1 MKKFFVLCMAMV
13 MAVSMTACGNNGSS
27 KGSDAAGSTGNTGGT
42 GFPTKQITLICP
54 LGAGGASDTISRL
67 YAAALEQETGVP
79 VMVENRPGA
88 GAGIG
93 LEAIAS
99 SNPDGYTIGYIPAEV
114 TTVKAM
120 GNAAV
125 TPGDFIFLGSAMK
138 IRTLIAVPADSKWN
152 SLEEFIADAKANPGA
167 ITIGTAGVG
176 NAYELGL
183 LQFMESSG
191 IELNIVNFSDGTAAA
206 ITAMLGGNVDACT
219 AGTSE
224 AMSYVGS
231 GQFKLLCHLS
241 AERSTIFPDVPTAT
255 ELGYA
260 CDGNS
265 WGAFGVPAGT
275 PGDVVQILTDATK
288 NALNSDSIKEVL
300 AERGFDEYYVT
311 GSEFQSIAEEMFVT
325 NSGII
330 KEFGL
335 SAN

>member
-1 MKKFFVLCMAMV
+1 MKKFFAMYMAMMV
-13 MAVSMTACGNNGSS
+13 AVSITACGSNGSNS
-27 KGSDAAGSTGNTGGT
+27 SVDGGNTGNTGGT
-42 GFPTKQITLICP
+42 GFPIKQITLVCP

-79 VMVENRPGA
+79 VMVENKPGA

-99 SNPDGYTIGYIPAEV
+99 SKPDGYTIGYIPAEV

-120 GNAAV
+120 GNADV
-125 TPGDFIFLGSAMK
+125 TPENYIFLGSAMK
-138 IRTLIAVPADSKWN
+138 IRTVIAVPADSKWN
-152 SLEEFIADAKANPGA
+152 SLEEFITDAKANPGA

-183 LQFMESSG
+183 LQFMKSSG

-224 AMSYVGS
+224 AKSYAES

-241 AERSTIFPDVPTAT
+241 SERSPIFPDVPTAT

-260 CDGNS
+260 CDGHS
-265 WGAFGVPAGT
+265 WGAFGVPVGT
-275 PGDVVQILTDATK
+275 PDDVVQMLTDATK
-288 NALNSDSIKEVL
+288 KALNSDSIKEVL
-300 AERGFDEYYVT
+300 SERGFDEYYVA
-311 GSEFQSIAEEMFVT
+311 GSEFQTIAEEMFVT

-330 KEFGL
+330 EEFGL